1 MIQSVRSY
9 RSRRA
14 DFNPVQPSNQRPT
27 QTLQQRRV
35 NRARNNSEF
44 PIEEIERMQKAS
56 SKRESDLQS
65 WFAKNKTDFE
75 EIIKNLDDIED
86 VPINNDDEDK
96 DNFDLRKTSEKVQ
109 ENFIK
114 SLGTILKNK
123 SLVTKTH
130 SFQQK
135 MHAKDRHS
143 HGLIDNFE
151 KKIAT
156 HPALVDQ
163 PIEVERP
170 EPFSESQE
178 NRNDDQETNQNPK
191 PNDLEAQSNV
201 LNKLVDDFKKDIIK
215 AHENLEAQE
224 DAIQQKDL
232 KDFYNGRD
240 FISDRKTTND
250 YIHKFFEKNASESRG
265 NDDDDEMEIEQNQDN
280 RIVNKCPLSL
290 KPFENPV
297 VILRCKRVCVFERSA
312 LESYFENRGG
322 GHYHHYGQTN
332 VICPTTGCG
341 TQFSRDDI
349 HGDRYL
355 TNALKKYFKNE

>member
-135 MHAKDRHS
+135 MHAKERHS
-143 HGLIDNFE
+143 HGLR
-151 KKIAT
+151 
-156 HPALVDQ
+156 VD
-163 PIEVERP
+163 
-170 EPFSESQE
+170 S
-178 NRNDDQETNQNPK
+178 
-191 PNDLEAQSNV
+191 
-201 LNKLVDDFKKDIIK
+201 
-215 AHENLEAQE
+215 
-224 DAIQQKDL
+224 DL
-232 KDFYNGRD
+232 K
-240 FISDRKTTND
+240 
-250 YIHKFFEKNASESRG
+250 
-265 NDDDDEMEIEQNQDN
+265 
-280 RIVNKCPLSL
+280 
-290 KPFENPV
+290 
-297 VILRCKRVCVFERSA
+297 
-312 LESYFENRGG
+312 
-322 GHYHHYGQTN
+322 
-332 VICPTTGCG
+332 
-341 TQFSRDDI
+341 
-349 HGDRYL
+349 
-355 TNALKKYFKNE
+355 